1 MCELIWLE
9 GIFKGA
15 EYLLLKNR
23 ATIRRPK
30 VSRRMEELL
39 SLNRVINAVL
49 ILKDEL
55 KHVFFY

>member
-1 MCELIWLE
+1 
-9 GIFKGA
+9 
-15 EYLLLKNR
+15 
-23 ATIRRPK
+23 
-30 VSRRMEELL
+30 MEELL